1 MSLLAQLLVNG
12 LVAGGIY
19 ALVAVGYTMVYG
31 VLKFINFAHGELVM
45 LGAFVTYTLAV
56 PLGLGLLPAF
66 LLSVPLVAFVGVV
79 IERTAYRPLR
89 RASRLAP
96 LITAIGVSILLQSL
110 AILLWGPEIR
120 SFSVGAA
127 RGVEFFGATVTP
139 VQILIV
145 IASVALMGLLHLLVE
160 STKIGKAMR
169 ATADS
174 LETASIVGI
183 DTDRV
188 IAWVFALGSAL
199 ACVAGVLIALEENM
213 EPTMGTLIGIKAF
226 TAAVVGGIGNIKGAM
241 VGGFL
246 IGIVENLGI
255 WKLPAG
261 YKDAIA
267 FVILMG
273 VLLFKPTGLFG
284 ERLEEEVRQ

>member
-56 PLGLGLLPAF
+56 PMGLGILPAF
-66 LLSVPLVAFVGVV
+66 LLAVPLVAAVGVV
-79 IERTAYRPLR
+79 IERAAYRPLR

-120 SFSVGAA
+120 SFSIAPA
-127 RGVEFFGATVTP
+127 RGMEFFGATVTP
-139 VQILIV
+139 IQILIV
-145 IASVALMGLLHLLVE
+145 LASVALMGLLHLLVE
-160 STKIGKAMR
+160 RTKMGKAMR

-174 LETASIVGI
+174 LETASVVGI

-267 FVILMG
+267 FVILLG
-273 VLLFKPTGLFG
+273 VLLFRPTGLFG
-284 ERLEEEVRQ
+284 EKLEEEVRQ

>member
-56 PLGLGLLPAF
+56 PMGLGLLPAF
-66 LLSVPLVAFVGVV
+66 LLAVPLVALAGVV
-79 IERTAYRPLR
+79 IERAAYRPLR
-89 RASRLAP
+89 KASRLAP
-96 LITAIGVSILLQSL
+96 LITAIGVSILLPSL

-120 SFSVGAA
+120 SFSIAPA
-127 RGVEFFGATVTP
+127 RGMEFFGATVTP
-139 VQILIV
+139 VQIFIV
-145 IASVALMGLLHLLVE
+145 IASIALMGLLHLFVE
-160 STKIGKAMR
+160 GTKMGKAMR

-174 LETASIVGI
+174 LETASVVGI

-188 IAWVFALGSAL
+188 IAWVFAMGSAL
-199 ACVAGVLIALEENM
+199 ACVAGVLISLEENM

-226 TAAVVGGIGNIKGAM
+226 TAAVVGG
-241 VGGFL
+241 
-246 IGIVENLGI
+246 
-255 WKLPAG
+255 
-261 YKDAIA
+261 
-267 FVILMG
+267 
-273 VLLFKPTGLFG
+273 
-284 ERLEEEVRQ
+284 

>member
-56 PLGLGLLPAF
+56 PVGLGLLPAF
-66 LLSVPLVAFVGVV
+66 LLAVPLVALVGVV
-79 IERTAYRPLR
+79 IERAAYRPLR

-120 SFSVGAA
+120 SFSVGAV
-127 RGVEFFGATVTP
+127 RGMELFGATITP
-139 VQILIV
+139 IQLLIV
-145 IASVALMGLLHLLVE
+145 LASIALMGLLHLLVE
-160 STKIGKAMR
+160 STKMGKAMR

-174 LETASIVGI
+174 LETASVVGI

-199 ACVAGVLIALEENM
+199 ACVAGVLIAMEENM

-273 VLLFKPTGLFG
+273 VLLFRPTGLFG
-284 ERLEEEVRQ
+284 EKLEEEVRQ

>member
-56 PLGLGLLPAF
+56 PMGLGLLPAF
-66 LLSVPLVAFVGVV
+66 LLAVPLVAFVGVV
-79 IERTAYRPLR
+79 IERAAYRPLR

-120 SFSVGAA
+120 SFSIAPAKGM
-127 RGVEFFGATVTP
+127 EFFGATVTP

-145 IASVALMGLLHLLVE
+145 LTSIALMGLLHLLVE
-160 STKIGKAMR
+160 RTKMGKAMR

-174 LETASIVGI
+174 LETASVVGI

-199 ACVAGVLIALEENM
+199 ACVAGVLIAMEENM

-246 IGIVENLGI
+246 IGIVENIGI

-267 FVILMG
+267 FVILLG
-273 VLLFKPTGLFG
+273 VLLFRPTGLFG
-284 ERLEEEVRQ
+284 EKLEEEVRQ

>member
-56 PLGLGLLPAF
+56 PMGLGLLPAF
-66 LLSVPLVAFVGVV
+66 LLAVPLVAVVGVV
-79 IERTAYRPLR
+79 IERAAYRPLR

-120 SFSVGAA
+120 SFSIAPAKGM
-127 RGVEFFGATVTP
+127 EFFGATVTP

-145 IASVALMGLLHLLVE
+145 LTSIALMGLLHLLVE
-160 STKIGKAMR
+160 STKMGKAMR

-174 LETASIVGI
+174 LETASVVGI

-199 ACVAGVLIALEENM
+199 ACVAGVLIAMEENM

-226 TAAVVGGIGNIKGAM
+226 TAAVVGGIGNIKGAV

-273 VLLFKPTGLFG
+273 ILLFKPTGLFG
-284 ERLEEEVRQ
+284 ERLEEVRQ